1 MARDKS
7 IRNNRE
13 QDSPR
18 REKTNNLS
26 SKRRN
31 ARLSGYQHLADIM
44 FNQGEN
50 TPKR

>member
-18 REKTNNLS
+18 REKTNNLRG
-26 SKRRN
+26 KRQL
-31 ARLSGYQHLADIM
+31 AQLSGYQNITDIM
-44 FNQGEN
+44 FNGGKN
-50 TPKR
+50 TSNR